1 MLRNLKL
8 RPKMLLVGV
17 LLTCAPL
24 LVGGLFVFW
33 QNQKMT
39 EVSAEESIKLATVD
53 LDHIAKG
60 VYRMCET
67 QNELLKKSLQNYL
80 NVARDRLK
88 ARGNASVSDETV
100 TWNAVN
106 QYSKN
111 ISVMKLP
118 KMLVGNMWLGKVR
131 DMNLSVPVVD
141 HIREIAPGV
150 TCTIFQRMNDAGDM
164 IRVATNVPKKDGSRA
179 IGTFIPAV
187 NPDGRANPVISSVMK
202 GDTYLGRAYVVNGWY
217 LTAYEPIYDA
227 QTNLIGVLYVG
238 VPQESVKEL
247 RQAIM
252 DIQVGTTGYVY
263 VLDSEGHYVIS
274 KDGKRDGELIIDAK
288 DSEGRPFIR
297 SIISTARALKPGQI
311 GQERYPWQN
320 PGDPV
325 ARYKTARLMYFAPW
339 DWIIGAGS
347 YDDEFLA
354 GTRRIEDVGHRS
366 NIILGGVFVLA
377 TLAAVLIWMFVS
389 RGISRPIVRIADSI
403 NEIARNRDLTIDV
416 PVQGNDEVAVMATEF
431 NNMMVL
437 LRDSFQMVSGAATDT
452 DGYAR
457 NVAER
462 ATSNRER
469 AARQQ
474 EQMEAVQ
481 ETVRDMGTT
490 AGEVAEASSAQREAA
505 DLSSKVLD
513 ELTQDMAAINE
524 ASRTQ
529 VEDAGVA
536 SERVTEMGETG
547 AKVVATAQE
556 QGERVEAV
564 TEAVDR
570 MAASVEELTT
580 AASRAMSFASG
591 AMEAVEEGSDS
602 VKATVE
608 GMRAIAESSDQISEI
623 ITVITEIAEQTNL
636 LSLNAAIEAARAG
649 AHGKGFAVVADEVGK
664 LAQRSSEAAKEI
676 TQLIRDSSAR
686 VTEGTKLSDQ
696 SRLALDKIAQ
706 GGGTNMEAVKE
717 IGSIAESL
725 SEGARSVNEM
735 MKELNR
741 LAEEISGMAGQQG
754 ERRSAAQ
761 AALEAL
767 VEKANTIS
775 EQITRADE
783 RVKDVGERMKGVV
796 ARTGQ
801 MKDMTDLQA
810 TRAKRLNEITDEST
824 LAAKQTLEG
833 AGSVVG
839 ITEELQKLS
848 GGLMAQVEQFKF
860 GNGSGHQGADA

>member
-8 RPKMLLVGV
+8 RPKLLLVGV

-24 LVGGLFVFW
+24 LIGGLFVFW
-33 QNQKMT
+33 QNQRMT
-39 EVSAEESIKLATVD
+39 EVSADESIKLATVD

-60 VYRMCET
+60 VYQMCET
-67 QNELLKKSLQNYL
+67 QNELLKQSLKNYL

-88 ARGNASVSDETV
+88 ARGNASISDETV

-106 QYSKN
+106 QYTKN
-111 ISVMKLP
+111 IGVVRLP
-118 KMLVGNMWLGKVR
+118 KMLVGDMWLGKVR
-131 DMNLSVPVVD
+131 DMNLTVPVVD
-141 HIREIAPGV
+141 YIREVAPGV
-150 TCTIFQRMNDAGDM
+150 TCTVFQRMNDTGDM
-164 IRVATNVPKKDGSRA
+164 LRVATNVPKLDGSRA

-187 NPDGRANPVISSVMK
+187 NPDGKSNPVVSSVMK
-202 GDTYLGRAYVVNGWY
+202 GETYVGRAYVVNGWY

-227 QTNLIGVLYVG
+227 QMNLIGVLYVG
-238 VPQESVKEL
+238 VPQEAVKEL

-252 DIQVGTTGYVY
+252 DIKVGTTGYVY

-274 KDGKRDGELIIDAK
+274 QGGKRDGELIIDAK
-288 DSEGRPFIR
+288 DSDGRPFIR
-297 SIISTARALKPGQI
+297 SIIKTATALRPGQI
-311 GQERYPWQN
+311 GEERYPWQN

-347 YDDEFLA
+347 YDEEFLA
-354 GTRRIEDVGHRS
+354 GTRRIEEVGRRS
-366 NIILGGVFVLA
+366 NIALGVVFVLA
-377 TLAAVLIWMFVS
+377 TLASVLIWMFVS
-389 RGISRPIVRIADSI
+389 RGISRPIVQIADSI

-416 PVQGNDEVAVMATEF
+416 PVEGNDEVAGMANEF
-431 NNMMVL
+431 NNMMAL
-437 LRDSFQMVSGAATDT
+437 LRDSFQLVSGAATDT
-452 DGYAR
+452 DGYAK
-457 NVAER
+457 NVAQR
-462 ATSNRER
+462 ASSNRER

-474 EQMEAVQ
+474 EQMQAVQ
-481 ETVRDMGTT
+481 ETVRDMGAT
-490 AGEVAEASSAQREAA
+490 AGEVAEASNAQREAA
-505 DLSSKVLD
+505 EASSKILE
-513 ELTQDMAAINE
+513 ELAEDMSTIAG
-524 ASRTQ
+524 STRTQ
-529 VEDAGVA
+529 VEDATTA
-536 SERVTEMGETG
+536 SDRVNEMGETG
-547 AKVVATAQE
+547 AMVVATAQK
-556 QGERVEAV
+556 QGEQVGRA

-570 MAASVEELTT
+570 MASSVGELTA
-580 AASRAMSFASG
+580 AASRAMDFASE
-591 AMEAVEEGSDS
+591 ALSAVEEGTDS

-608 GMRAIAESSDQISEI
+608 GMRAISESSDQISEI

-696 SRLALDKIAQ
+696 SRLALEKIAK

-725 SEGARSVNEM
+725 AEGARSVNEM
-735 MKELNR
+735 MLELNR

-754 ERRSAAQ
+754 ERRAAARSA
-761 AALEAL
+761 LDAL
-767 VEKANTIS
+767 VEKSNTIF

-783 RVKDVGERMKGVV
+783 RVKEVGKRMQAVV
-796 ARTGQ
+796 DRTGQ
-801 MKDMTDLQA
+801 MKNMTDLQA
-810 TRAKRLNEITDEST
+810 TRAKRLNEITDES
-824 LAAKQTLEG
+824 AVSAKQTLEG
-833 AGSVVG
+833 AGTVVG

-848 GGLMAQVEQFKF
+848 GGLMTQVEQFKF
-860 GNGSGHQGADA
+860 GNGSGIEA